1 MDFIWYLLGALT
13 GLRAYLLFE
22 LSKRCRLDW
31 ISWTGLIA
39 GTFLI
44 LFTIAWCA
52 GSILEGVPRAASMGL
67 LFFGFGGIVLLT
79 LTARYVA
86 VRSREDS

>member
-13 GLRAYLLFE
+13 GLCAYLLFE
-22 LSKRCRLDW
+22 LSKRYRLDW

-86 VRSREDS
+86 VRSR